1 MILIWLNVDLNTHGC
16 GICWFTDMPIYYFVD
31 FIEPD
36 GVNLQNKL
44 ILFRPMGKKSVSG
57 NA

>member
-1 MILIWLNVDLNTHGC
+1 MDC
-16 GICWFTDMPIYYFVD
+16 GICWFTHMPIYHFVE
-31 FIEPD
+31 FSEPD
-36 GVNLQNKL
+36 GLNLQNKL